1 MTLDAHAVARLL
13 RMEDLIPA
21 VASALADF
29 SSGRAVM
36 PGRVVVPVADQGG
49 FFGVMPAYAGAL
61 GAKLVTW
68 YPNNE
73 GVPTHHAIIQLFK
86 PENGAPLV
94 TMDGTL
100 ITEMRTGAA
109 SAVATDLLARRDA
122 SVLAIIGSG
131 VQARSHLTALRLVR
145 QFSDVRVWSPRHAD
159 RFAARFGV
167 RAVGSAED
175 AVRGAD
181 VIVVATMSRVP
192 VVHGGWVS
200 PGAHVNAVGAVRPD
214 WRELDDDLVTRARL
228 FVESREAA
236 LRESGDAIKAGTVVA
251 EIGELIAHTAA
262 GRRTEDEITLYKSV
276 GIAVEDIA
284 AANLVYR
291 LAQQD
296 PTASGH

>member
-1 MTLDAHAVARLL
+1 MILDEHAVARLL
-13 RMEDLIPA
+13 HMEDLVPA
-21 VASALADF
+21 VAAALADF
-29 SSGRAVM
+29 SAGRAVM
-36 PGRVVVPVADQGG
+36 PGRVVVPVADHGG

-68 YPNNE
+68 FPRNE
-73 GVPTHHAIIQLFK
+73 GVPTHHAVIQLFA
-86 PENGAPLV
+86 PDTGAPLV

-122 SVLAIIGSG
+122 AVLAIIGSG
-131 VQARSHLTALRLVR
+131 VQARSHLQALRLVR

-159 RFAARFGV
+159 RFAAAHGV
-167 RAVGSAED
+167 RAAASAEE

-192 VVHGGWVS
+192 VVEGRWLS
-200 PGAHVNAVGAVRPD
+200 PGTHVNAVGAVRPD

-236 LRESGDAIKAGTVVA
+236 LRESGDAMRNGHVVA
-251 EIGELIAHTAA
+251 EIGELVAHTAA
-262 GRRTEDEITLYKSV
+262 GRQSDDEITLYKSV

-284 AANLVYR
+284 AANLVYQR
-291 LAQQD
+291 ALAE
-296 PTASGH
+296 